1 MPLTKEDNVDSH
13 ISHIINRALDG
24 ALITRDEV
32 VDLLSVEHG
41 TIEAAAIQIAGRRLT
56 EELCDGEAE
65 IHGHIGLDATP
76 CPNDC
81 KFCSF
86 AASARI
92 FRGRNE
98 FTTEEVVANA
108 RDFAQAGINAIY
120 LVTTETYDKEKFL
133 EMGAAVKREIG
144 DISLVANV
152 PDFDYDY
159 AVELKKTGFTG
170 CYHVIRFGEG
180 VYTRCSVENR
190 HKTMRAAKEAGLALG
205 NCIDPIGPEHT
216 PDEIA
221 DLVMIAREYEV
232 AFSGAMRRNTI
243 PNSVFSEY
251 GNIPYTRLADY
262 VGAVALATGTGIPG
276 NCTHEPSPLTVQG
289 GANIIWAERGS
300 SPRDVSME
308 NTRGLD
314 VGQCRD
320 IYKETEWPVHE
331 GPSRFYS

>member
-1 MPLTKEDNVDSH
+1 MDQN
-13 ISHIINRALDG
+13 IARIINKALDG
-24 ALITRDEV
+24 TLITRGEV
-32 VDLLSVEHG
+32 VDLLSVKHG
-41 TIEAAAIQIAGRRLT
+41 TLEAAAIQIAGRRLT

-65 IHGHIGLDATP
+65 VHGHIGLDATP

-86 AASARI
+86 AASAGI
-92 FRGRNE
+92 FKGRNE
-98 FTTEEVVANA
+98 FAVEEVVAAA
-108 RDFAQAGINAIY
+108 RDFAEAGINAIY
-120 LVTTETYDKEKFL
+120 LVTTETYDREKFL
-133 EMGAAVKREIG
+133 EMGAAVKQVAG
-144 DISLVANV
+144 DIPLVANV

-159 AVELKKTGFTG
+159 ALELKRAGFEG

-180 VYTRCSVENR
+180 VYTRCSVEAR
-190 HKTMRAAKEAGLALG
+190 HRTMRAAKEAGLALG
-205 NCIDPIGPEHT
+205 NCIDPIGPEHS

-221 DLVMIAREYEV
+221 DLIMIARDYEV

-243 PNSVFSEY
+243 PDTVFSQY

-276 NCTHEPSPLTVQG
+276 NCTHEPSLLTVQG

-300 SPRDVSME
+300 SPRDVSVE

-314 VGQCRD
+314 VADCHD
-320 IYKETEWPVHE
+320 IYKETEWPVHT
-331 GPSRFYS
+331 GPSRFYR

>member
-1 MPLTKEDNVDSH
+1 MDKNITR
-13 ISHIINRALDG
+13 IINKALDG
-24 ALITRDEV
+24 ALITRAEV
-32 VDLLSVEHG
+32 VELLSVEHG

-56 EELCDGEAE
+56 EQLCDGEAE

-98 FTTEEVVANA
+98 FSKEDVLDAA
-108 RDFAQAGINAIY
+108 RSFVDAGISSIY
-120 LVTTETYDKEKFL
+120 LVTTETYNKEKFL
-133 EMGAAVKREIG
+133 EMGAAVKQVVG
-144 DISLVANV
+144 DTPLVANV

-159 AVELKKTGFTG
+159 AVELKRTGFSG

-180 VYTRCSVENR
+180 EYTRCSVEAR
-190 HKTMRAAKEAGLALG
+190 HQTMRAAKEAGLVLG

-216 PDEIA
+216 PDQIA
-221 DLVMIAREYEV
+221 DLVMIARDYEV

-243 PNSVFSEY
+243 PGTIFAQY
-251 GNIPYTRLADY
+251 GNIPYARLADY
-262 VGAVALATGTGIPG
+262 VGAVALATGTAIRG
-276 NCTHEPSPLTVQG
+276 NCTHEPSQLAVQG

-300 SPRDVSME
+300 SPRDVSVE

-314 VGQCRD
+314 VAQCRD
-320 IYKETEWPVHE
+320 IYFEAEWKLHE